1 MHLPRV
7 YVCVRACVFSVS
19 VQCPRE
25 GCYDIRLFLDQ
36 LTCTLVAGSREMG
49 LRGGVPAVGNCACSS
64 EFAVGPRWNWPPC
77 GQVRSRGTMQNFS
90 LATERGGRIRKARS
104 KKDNGVHL
112 NISVR
117 EKMLYVKL

>member
-36 LTCTLVAGSREMG
+36 LTSTLVAGSREMG
-49 LRGGVPAVGNCACSS
+49 LRGGVPTVGNCACSS
-64 EFAVGPRWNWPPC
+64 EFAVGPDGIGRLADGC
-77 GQVRSRGTMQNFS
+77 VHAGRCRIS
-90 LATERGGRIRKARS
+90 LSQQKGAAG
-104 KKDNGVHL
+104 
-112 NISVR
+112 
-117 EKMLYVKL
+117 